1 MAFAPVTLGAVSDVL
16 RSAGLLTEARAT
28 GDVAVTGVSQD
39 SRTTR
44 AGDLF
49 LAWAG
54 TASDAHEFVGDAVK
68 QGAVATVVER
78 RLPIGVPQLVVSDGR
93 RAAALAA
100 DVVMGYPSRRLRTF
114 AVTGTNGKTTTAI
127 LIRHLM
133 GPDVPTAVI
142 GTLGL
147 LERNGVRPG
156 SEKLTTPGPV
166 QVAVWLRELADGGM
180 SAVVFEA
187 SSHAL
192 DQRRLDA
199 LKFEVVVFTNL
210 TQDHLD
216 YHADLADYFAAKARL
231 VELAAERGTIV
242 VNRGDPAWDRLD
254 TMGKAVRTFGIE
266 RPADVSAR
274 DLRLDA
280 EGATFTLR
288 VDGTER
294 RVRTPLLARHNV
306 ENALAAAAAAL
317 AAGISLDA
325 VVERL
330 GTAPQVSGRLEAVVT
345 SPFAVL
351 IDFAHTP
358 AALASALAAVK
369 PLTRGRLIVLFG
381 AGGDRDRAKRRPM
394 AEAVAG
400 VADVIV
406 LTSDNPRTEN
416 PERILDDLEAG
427 LVGVEYR
434 RVSDRRA
441 AIEEA
446 LRMARPG
453 DTVVLAG
460 KGHERYQ
467 VIGQEKRPFD
477 ERQIVADCLASMSS
491 QGESRSGSK

>member
-1 MAFAPVTLGAVSDVL
+1 MAPTAPVTLDAVSDVL

-44 AGDLF
+44 KGDLF
-49 LAWAG
+49 LAWTG
-54 TASDAHEFVGDAVK
+54 TAADAHEFVGDAV
-68 QGAVATVVER
+68 QRGAVATVVER
-78 RLPIGVPQLVVSDGR
+78 KLPLPVPQLVVKDGR

-100 DVVMGYPSRRLRTF
+100 DMVLGYPSRRLRTF
-114 AVTGTNGKTTTAI
+114 AVTGTNGKTTTAV

-147 LERNGVRPG
+147 IEQGGVRPG

-166 QVAVWLRELADGGM
+166 QVAVWLGELADGGM

-192 DQRRLDA
+192 AQNRLDA
-199 LKFEVVVFTNL
+199 LRFEVVVFTNL
-210 TQDHLD
+210 SQDHLD

-231 VELAAERGTIV
+231 VELAAERGTVV
-242 VNRGDPAWDRLD
+242 VNRDDPAWDRLD
-254 TMGKAVRTFGIE
+254 TMGKAVRTFGID
-266 RPADVSAR
+266 RQADVSAH
-274 DLRLDA
+274 DIRLDA
-280 EGATFTLR
+280 QGATFTLR
-288 VDGTER
+288 IDGEER

-306 ENALAAAAAAL
+306 ENALAAAATAF
-317 AAGISLDA
+317 AAGVTADSI
-325 VVERL
+325 VERL
-330 GTAPQVSGRLEAVVT
+330 GTVPQVSGRLEAVAT
-345 SPFAVL
+345 SPFTVL

-358 AALASALAAVK
+358 AALTSALAAVK

-381 AGGDRDRAKRRPM
+381 AGGDRDRSKRRPM
-394 AEAVAG
+394 AEAVAD
-400 VADVIV
+400 VADLIV
-406 LTSDNPRTEN
+406 LTSDNPRTED
-416 PERILDDLEAG
+416 PERILDDLAEGLAG
-427 LVGVEYR
+427 VKHH
-434 RVSDRRA
+434 RVADRRA
-441 AIEEA
+441 AIEDA

-467 VIGQEKRPFD
+467 VIGAEKRPFD
-477 ERQIVADCLASMSS
+477 EREIVADCLARL
-491 QGESRSGSK
+491 EAK

>member
-1 MAFAPVTLGAVSDVL
+1 MSAATPVQLAAVSDVL
-16 RSAGLLTEARAT
+16 RSAGLLEEERAAEE
-28 GDVAVTGVSQD
+28 VAVLGVSQD
-39 SRTTR
+39 SRSTR
-44 AGDLF
+44 SGDLF

-54 TASDAHEFVGDAVK
+54 TTADGHRFVPEAVRR
-68 QGAVATVVER
+68 GAVATVVER
-78 RLPIGVPQLVVSDGR
+78 RLAVDVPQLVVRDGR

-100 DVVMGYPSRRLRTF
+100 DVVMGYPSRRLRTL

-147 LERNGVRPG
+147 IEREGVRPG

-180 SAVVFEA
+180 SAVVLEA

-199 LKFEVVVFTNL
+199 LRFEVVVFTNL
-210 TQDHLD
+210 SQDHLD
-216 YHADLADYFAAKARL
+216 YHADLASYFAAKARL
-231 VELAAERGTIV
+231 VELVAERGTVV
-242 VNRGDPAWDRLD
+242 VNRSDRAWDRLD
-254 TMGKAVRTFGIE
+254 TMGHALRTFAVD
-266 RPADVSAR
+266 RDADVSAR

-280 EGATFTLR
+280 RGATFTLR
-288 VDGTER
+288 VAGEER
-294 RVRTPLLARHNV
+294 RVHSPLLARHNV
-306 ENALAAAAAAL
+306 ENALAAATAAM
-317 AAGISLDA
+317 AAGIPLDT

-330 GTAPQVSGRLEAVVT
+330 GTAPQVSGRLEAVVS
-345 SPFAVL
+345 SPFTVL

-400 VADVIV
+400 IADVIV
-406 LTSDNPRTEN
+406 LTSDNPRTED

-427 LVGVEYR
+427 LAGVEHV
-434 RVSDRRA
+434 RVSDRRE
-441 AIEEA
+441 AIERA
-446 LRMARPG
+446 LRMARAG

-467 VIGQEKRPFD
+467 VVGQEKRPFD
-477 ERQIVADCLASMSS
+477 EREIVADSLARM
-491 QGESRSGSK
+491 EAR